1 MKYLLLSVLFVCT
14 AGWAQKPVA
23 KPQKT
28 ASDWDVLDKTFI
40 AFIKALETNDKA
52 AYTALSL
59 PQVDCVE
66 CPNAAELGAKNN
78 FVPSEVF
85 YITVAKDFTVSP
97 VYKALTKRGY
107 AFNSMTLKGFKPGF
121 LPKDYPK
128 DLKIYE
134 VWVHTYKPNELSKG
148 HKGTSHAFQFVKING
163 AFKFYGLTSQ

>member
-1 MKYLLLSVLFVCT
+1 MKHLLLSVLFICT
-14 AGWAQKPVA
+14 AGWAQKPVT
-23 KPQKT
+23 KSPKT
-28 ASDWDVLDKTFI
+28 TSDWDVLDKTFI
-40 AFIKALETNDKA
+40 AFIKALETNDKV

-78 FVPSEVF
+78 FVPAEVF

-97 VYKALTKRGY
+97 VYKAMIKRGY
-107 AFNSMTLKGFKPGF
+107 AFNSMTLKDFKPGF

-134 VWVHTYKPNELSKG
+134 VWVPTYKPDELSKG
-148 HKGTSHAFQFVKING
+148 HKGTNHAFQFIKING
-163 AFKFYGLTSQ
+163 EFKFYGLTSQ